1 MIYKWIYPLHD
12 YFQGFE
18 LIRYISFRA
27 GLAAITAFL
36 ISLLIGSQV
45 IKILKRYKV
54 SEDTAKT
61 DSEKLKDLHS
71 YKKDVPTMG
80 GIIILIAVLLST
92 LLWCDI
98 FNRYVLIVLFTAVW
112 LGILGFLDDYIK
124 LTQSHSSGLTS
135 TSKLLF
141 QCGLGLIIGLILYF
155 YFHFMNID
163 EGTKL
168 VIPFFKETRPEL
180 GPFYVLMVMFFVVG
194 MSNAV
199 NITDGLD
206 GLAIGCTVIAGMAF
220 TLITYI
226 VGRFDFS
233 SYLNVPYISG
243 VGELSILCSALVG
256 AGLGFMWFN
265 CFPAQTFMGDVGSL
279 PLGGM
284 LGIIAII
291 VKQELLIFFIGS
303 IFIVEAFSVLLQISV
318 YKFSGKRLFLCAPLH
333 HHFQFKGWPETK
345 ITMRFFIIAAIMAVF
360 SLITLK
366 L

>member
-1 MIYKWIYPLHD
+1 MFYKWIYPLHD
-12 YFQGFE
+12 YFEGFE

-36 ISLLIGSQV
+36 ISLLIGAKV
-45 IKILKRYKV
+45 IKILKKYKV
-54 SEDTAKT
+54 SEDTSKT
-61 DSEKLKDLHS
+61 DSKELKDLHS
-71 YKKDVPTMG
+71 NKKDTPTMG
-80 GIIILIAVLLST
+80 GIIILVSIIISS
-92 LLWCDI
+92 LLWCNI
-98 FNRYVLIVLFTAVW
+98 FNIYILIVLFTAVW
-112 LGILGFLDDYIK
+112 LGVLGFFDDYIK

-135 TSKLLF
+135 ASKLFF

-155 YFHFMNID
+155 HFKNID

-168 VIPFFKETRPEL
+168 VIPFFKETRPDL
-180 GPFYVLMVMFFVVG
+180 GAFYVLMVMFFMVG

-206 GLAIGCTVIAGMAF
+206 GLSIGCTVIAGIAL

-226 VGRFDFS
+226 VGRVDFS
-233 SYLNVPYISG
+233 AYLNVPYIAG
-243 VGELSILCSALVG
+243 AGELSIFCSGLVG

-279 PLGGM
+279 PLGGI

-303 IFIVEAFSVLLQISV
+303 IFIAEAGSVLLQVCV
-318 YKFSGKRLFLCAPLH
+318 YKIFKKRLFLCAPIH
-333 HHFQFKGWPETK
+333 HHFQFKGLPETK
-345 ITMRFFIIAAIMAVF
+345 ITMRFFIIAAVMALF

>member
-1 MIYKWIYPLHD
+1 MNRKLSD
-12 YFQGFE
+12 YYTNELSFLTEPELYNILDKLKDDYQDERFE
-18 LIRYISFRA
+18 LIKYISFRA

-54 SEDTAKT
+54 SEDTTKK

-71 YKKDVPTMG
+71 NKKDVPTMG

-92 LLWCDI
+92 LLWCNI
-98 FNRYVLIVLFTAVW
+98 FNIYILLVLFTAVW
-112 LGILGFLDDYIK
+112 LGILGFFDDYIK

-135 TSKLLF
+135 TSKLFF
-141 QCGLGLIIGLILYF
+141 QCGLGLIIGLIL

-180 GPFYVLMVMFFVVG
+180 GAFYVLMVMFFMVG

-206 GLAIGCTVIAGMAF
+206 GLAIGCTVIAGLAF

-226 VGRFDFS
+226 VGRVDFS

-243 VGELSILCSALVG
+243 VGELSIFCSALVG

-265 CFPAQTFMGDVGSL
+265 CFIGVCIVIIRDVGVQFAVL
-279 PLGGM
+279 LGNTCGQHH
-284 LGIIAII
+284 LRALR
-291 VKQELLIFFIGS
+291 QELH
-303 IFIVEAFSVLLQISV
+303 LQISARCSV
-318 YKFSGKRLFLCAPLH
+318 
-333 HHFQFKGWPETK
+333 QW
-345 ITMRFFIIAAIMAVF
+345 AV
-360 SLITLK
+360 S
-366 L
+366 

>member
-36 ISLLIGSQV
+36 ISLLIGPQV

-155 YFHFMNID
+155 HFMNID

-180 GPFYVLMVMFFVVG
+180 GAFYVLMVMFFVVG

-226 VGRFDFS
+226 VGRVDFS

-303 IFIVEAFSVLLQISV
+303 IFIVEAFSVLLQVSV

-333 HHFQFKGWPETK
+333 HQPGGPK
-345 ITMRFFIIAAIMAVF
+345 
-360 SLITLK
+360 TL

>member
-1 MIYKWIYPLHD
+1 M
-12 YFQGFE
+12 
-18 LIRYISFRA
+18 SFRA
-27 GLAAITAFL
+27 GLAALTAFL
-36 ISLLIGSQV
+36 ISLLIGAKV
-45 IKILKRYKV
+45 IKILKKYKV
-54 SEDTAKT
+54 SEDTSKT
-61 DSEKLKDLHS
+61 DSEELKDLHS
-71 YKKDVPTMG
+71 YKKDTPTMG
-80 GIIILIAVLLST
+80 GIIILISIIISS
-92 LLWCDI
+92 LLWCNI
-98 FNRYVLIVLFTAVW
+98 FNIYILIVLFTAVW
-112 LGILGFLDDYIK
+112 LGVLGFFDDFIK

-135 TSKLLF
+135 GSKLFF

-155 YFHFMNID
+155 HFKNID

-168 VIPFFKETRPEL
+168 VIPFFKETRPDL
-180 GPFYVLMVMFFVVG
+180 GAFYVLMVMFFMVG

-206 GLAIGCTVIAGMAF
+206 GLSIGCTVIAGLAF

-226 VGRFDFS
+226 VGRVDFS
-233 SYLNVPYISG
+233 SYLNVPYIAG
-243 VGELSILCSALVG
+243 AGELSIFCSGLVG

-279 PLGGM
+279 PLGGI

-303 IFIVEAFSVLLQISV
+303 IFIAEAVSVLLQVCVFKI
-318 YKFSGKRLFLCAPLH
+318 FRKRLFLCAPIH
-333 HHFQFKGWPETK
+333 HHFQFKGWQETK
-345 ITMRFFIIAAIMAVF
+345 ITMRFFIIAAVMALF

>member
-1 MIYKWIYPLHD
+1 MFYKWIYPLHD

-45 IKILKRYKV
+45 IKILRRYNV
-54 SEDTAKT
+54 SEDTSKT
-61 DSEKLKDLHS
+61 DSEKLKDLHK
-71 YKKDVPTMG
+71 YKKNIPTMG
-80 GIIILIAVLLST
+80 GIIILIAIIIST
-92 LLWCDI
+92 LLWCNI
-98 FNRYVLIVLFTAVW
+98 FNIYVLMVLFTAVW
-112 LGILGFLDDYIK
+112 LGILGFFDDYIK

-141 QCGLGLIIGLILYF
+141 QCGLGLIIGLVL
-155 YFHFMNID
+155 YFHFQNID

-168 VIPFFKETRPEL
+168 VIPFFKEARPDL
-180 GPFYVLMVMFFVVG
+180 GAFYVLMVMFFMVG

-206 GLAIGCTVIAGMAF
+206 GLAIGCTVIAGLAF

-226 VGRFDFS
+226 VGRVDFS
-233 SYLNVPYISG
+233 AYLNVPYISG
-243 VGELSILCSALVG
+243 AGELSIFCSALVG

-265 CFPAQTFMGDVGSL
+265 CYPAQTFMGDVGSL
-279 PLGGM
+279 PLGGI

-303 IFIVEAFSVLLQISV
+303 IFIVEAISVLLQV
-318 YKFSGKRLFLCAPLH
+318 VVFKMFRRRLFLCAPIH
-333 HHFQFKGWPETK
+333 HHFQFKGWTETK
-345 ITMRFFIIAAIMAVF
+345 ITMRFFIIAAIMALC

>member
-1 MIYKWIYPLHD
+1 MFYKLIYPLHD
-12 YFQGFE
+12 YFQGLE
-18 LIRYISFRA
+18 IIRFISFRA

-36 ISLLIGSQV
+36 ISVLVGSQV
-45 IKILKRYKV
+45 IKILKRRNV
-54 SEDTAKT
+54 SEDTSKT
-61 DSEKLKDLHS
+61 DSETLKDLHS
-71 YKKDVPTMG
+71 EKKNVPTMG
-80 GIIILIAVLLST
+80 GIIILIAIIIST

-98 FNRYVLIVLFTAVW
+98 FNIYILLVLFTAVW
-112 LGILGFLDDYIK
+112 LGILGFFDDYIK
-124 LTQSHSSGLTS
+124 LTQKHASGLTS
-135 TSKLLF
+135 GSKLFF

-155 YFHFMNID
+155 HFKDID

-168 VIPFFKETRPEL
+168 VIPFFKGVRPDL
-180 GPFYVLMVMFFVVG
+180 GAFYVLMVMFFVVG

-206 GLAIGCTVIAGMAF
+206 GLSIGCTVIAGMAF
-220 TLITYI
+220 TLIAYI
-226 VGRFDFS
+226 VGRIDFS
-233 SYLNVPYISG
+233 SYLQVPYIAG
-243 VGELSILCSALVG
+243 AGELSIFCSALVG

-279 PLGGM
+279 PLGGI
-284 LGIIAII
+284 LGIVAII

-303 IFIVEAFSVLLQISV
+303 IFIVEAVSVLLQV
-318 YKFSGKRLFLCAPLH
+318 CVFKFTRKRLFLCAPIH

-345 ITMRFFIIAAIMAVF
+345 ITMRFFIIAAIMALF